1 MVDAVAGID
10 RGPTA
15 PLASEPHQADIDDVD
30 TCNAIGN
37 FEGSMGRLLTRISFV
52 LGLTAQ
58 VTAIWLSLAPGLV
71 FCVEQDGQV
80 TLEASG
86 AGASCGGAAPE
97 FGPTSSRPSIAE
109 AASPHCIGCTD
120 VPLQVADRAVAQ
132 HQRGVTETQV
142 FATSLHPAVLPQ
154 VQPHRIPVHAV
165 VARALRA
172 AVQRTTILRI

>member
-1 MVDAVAGID
+1 MFSQPEIAAFLEVPLSTVKYRLKVA
-10 RGPTA
+10 RA
-15 PLASEPHQADIDDVD
+15 
-30 TCNAIGN
+30 
-37 FEGSMGRLLTRISFV
+37 RLKQERLDM
-52 LGLTAQ
+52 LKAG
-58 VTAIWLSLAPGLV
+58 
-71 FCVEQDGQV
+71 QDGQV